1 LIAPLAALAVPD
13 CSLRSL
19 RYSLGAAVFVGSD
32 ETIVSKSGSLLDA
45 FRRLLL
51 QIGGANIAGAD
62 RALERA
68 YFVVGRRRKACPL
81 PPPQHAAWRDPVWFL
96 RSLFPMARSAKA

>member
-1 LIAPLAALAVPD
+1 LLR
-13 CSLRSL
+13 SLRSL
-19 RYSLGAAVFVGSD
+19 CLIARSARWDIRWEPPSSSD
-32 ETIVSKSGSLLDA
+32 PTKRSCRKSGSLLDA